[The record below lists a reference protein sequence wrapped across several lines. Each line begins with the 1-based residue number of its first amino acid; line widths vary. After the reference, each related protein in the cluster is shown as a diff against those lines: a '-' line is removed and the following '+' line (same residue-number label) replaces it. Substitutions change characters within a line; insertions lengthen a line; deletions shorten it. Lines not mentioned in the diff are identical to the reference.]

1 MTNSE
6 FVDRQTKEGENDES
20 MLHVQA
26 DALIVATG
34 NSQVPNGVPS
44 QLAGFKDRIVH
55 SSAYDESFMQEVADK
70 KLRVLIVGGGE
81 SSADI
86 SADLC
91 DQSPNLTV
99 WLRRPP
105 CAAMRYLNRL
115 DETQQIKANQTVDFP
130 TCEFSL
136 PDGTK
141 QRREFDIILLCHSFR
156 TEFSWLHLPDGIP
169 FSANPRS
176 RFLHCFPEGLGDCL
190 FFLGY
195 ARPGKGGI
203 PSAAEMPESIYR
215 IVAAW

>member
-130 TCEFSL
+130 VSIFRIHHYESL
-136 PDGTK
+136 GCSTK
-141 QRREFDIILLCHSFR
+141 CLSLYLVPSCRCFLRPNPVHKRALVSRKVGPSLLPQRPIRGNNQKFAVVSGLRQRKVRGHNNPVCLCL
-156 TEFSWLHLPDGIP
+156 WADL
-169 FSANPRS
+169 
-176 RFLHCFPEGLGDCL
+176 
-190 FFLGY
+190 
-195 ARPGKGGI
+195 
-203 PSAAEMPESIYR
+203 
-215 IVAAW
+215 